1 MRPRR
6 RRLLQATAV
15 LAALFLL
22 LQLIPYGH
30 DHSAPASTKAATFPA
45 AARSLVAG
53 ACGDCHSNRTQWPWY
68 SNVAPVSLL
77 VVDDVKG
84 GREHLNFSQWD
95 RPQPSLGEVLE
106 SIREGEMPPLQYKL
120 IHSGG
125 RLSASERRQV
135 EDAMRKA
142 YATDPPPLR
151 RGG

>member
-6 RRLLQATAV
+6 RRLLQAAAV

-22 LQLIPYGH
+22 IQLIPYGH
-30 DHSAPASTKAATFPA
+30 DHGAPATTKRASFPA
-45 AARSLVAG
+45 SARALVAG
-53 ACGDCHSNRTQWPWY
+53 ACGDCHSNQTRWPWY

-77 VVDDVKG
+77 VVNDVKG

-106 SIREGEMPPLQYKL
+106 SVREGEMPPLQYKV

-125 RLSASERRQV
+125 RLSASERRQL

-142 YATDPPPLR
+142 YASDPPPQR